1 MYTPVLSIYV
11 GNRYSLFH
19 WYRAMMNLA
28 GFYAQ
33 QMGIKYIY
41 TYFIKNR
48 IYIHVCVA
56 TLDTG
61 NSCQS
66 LLRKTTP
73 SSNSQNMWK
82 CHWNILSVI
91 WRLFPQRL
99 CRLGLLFLNGIFVCL
114 YFWFINLIF
123 FVINLFLYS
132 FNNQICSWFLSWK
145 ALFVFHFHNII

>member
-1 MYTPVLSIYV
+1 
-11 GNRYSLFH
+11 
-19 WYRAMMNLA
+19 MMNLA

-66 LLRKTTP
+66 LLGKTTP
-73 SSNSQNMWK
+73 SSNSLTCESAIEIYCQ
-82 CHWNILSVI
+82 
-91 WRLFPQRL
+91 
-99 CRLGLLFLNGIFVCL
+99 
-114 YFWFINLIF
+114 
-123 FVINLFLYS
+123 
-132 FNNQICSWFLSWK
+132 
-145 ALFVFHFHNII
+145 